1 MGQFFHKKS
10 GSQQDNQALILGC
23 PHLWPRTRGRLN
35 FATLDLIIII
45 FSMTLSVIEK
55 DGQENRINWSWRTYF
70 HPLATDIAKG
80 LDARMREITERA
92 LLAMKKS
99 LDTTGT
105 LEMMPVSQNL
115 VGGRLDYPK
124 WVAKVCTCMPVH
136 TVYCKR
142 RNFRAVHIFAHFAQ
156 GYRCSKI

>member
-1 MGQFFHKKS
+1 
-10 GSQQDNQALILGC
+10 
-23 PHLWPRTRGRLN
+23 
-35 FATLDLIIII
+35 
-45 FSMTLSVIEK
+45 MTLSVIEK

-124 WVAKVCTCMPVH
+124 WVAKVGTCMLVFFFFNCMFYQVLGVPHSSSSTTTWGSVLPSIVE
-136 TVYCKR
+136 TRDQDSRGCPLLFSN
-142 RNFRAVHIFAHFAQ
+142 RNLGSFCA
-156 GYRCSKI
+156 